1 MRIVFVTH
9 NELGLAC
16 LEELVDLGG
25 DIQAVYTCP
34 KQSELADQT
43 DLDEFTDVN
52 KIPLHRVQS
61 INEPEVKA
69 QLRGYEPDLLFVV
82 GWSRLVEQDVIN
94 IPSTTA
100 LGMHPAPLPRGRGR
114 APLAWSVIK
123 GLDETALSFFH
134 LVEEADAGDLVGQE
148 PLSIELNDDA
158 ASMYEKV
165 VDAGRKLIHRY
176 YPEFASGNVPRTPQD
191 ESKATWWPK
200 REPKHGLIDWNLS
213 PWEVYNWIRGQTRP
227 YPGAYSYLNED
238 RITIWSANPPSDQP
252 SFVQPGEIVYH
263 EGDVLGVGAWEGII
277 ELTEVQVGKDDP
289 LEARRLV
296 SEYDVDVGD
305 VFSTARDR
313 IGEEK

>member
-16 LEELVDLGG
+16 LEELADLGG
-25 DIQAVYTCP
+25 DIQAVYTRP
-34 KQSELADQT
+34 EKPELADQT

-52 KIPLHRVQS
+52 NIPLHRVQS
-61 INEPEVKA
+61 INKSEVKT

-82 GWSRLVEQDVIN
+82 GWSRLVEQDVID
-94 IPSTTA
+94 IPSTAA

-134 LVEEADAGDLVGQE
+134 LVEEPDAGDLVGQE
-148 PLSIELNDDA
+148 PLSIELDDDA

-176 YPEFASGNVPRTPQD
+176 YPDFASGNVPRTPQD

-200 REPKHGLIDWNLS
+200 REPKYGIIDWNLS
-213 PWEVYNWIRGQTRP
+213 PWEIYNWIRGQTRP
-227 YPGAYSYLNED
+227 YPGAYSYLNGD
-238 RITIWSANPPSDQP
+238 RITIWSANPPSDEP
-252 SFVQPGEIVYH
+252 SFVQPGEIVYY

-277 ELTEVQVGKDDP
+277 ELTEVQVGQDDP
-289 LEARRLV
+289 LEARCLV

-305 VFSTARDR
+305 VFFTARDR
-313 IGEEK
+313 IGEKK

>member
-1 MRIVFVTH
+1 MQIVFVTH

-16 LEELVDLGG
+16 LEELSDLGG
-25 DIQAVYTCP
+25 EIQAVYTRP

-43 DLDEFTDVN
+43 DLDEFTDIN
-52 KIPLHRVQS
+52 NIPLHRVQS
-61 INEPEVKA
+61 INESEIKT
-69 QLRGYEPDLLFVV
+69 QLRGYDPDLLFVV
-82 GWSRLVEQDVIN
+82 GWSRLVEQDVID
-94 IPSTTA
+94 IPSTAA

-148 PLSIELNDDA
+148 PVSIELNDDA

-165 VDAGRKLIHRY
+165 VDAGRKLIRRY
-176 YPEFASGNVPRTPQD
+176 YPEFVSGNVPRTPQD

-200 REPKHGLIDWNLS
+200 RDPKHGLIDWNLS

-227 YPGAYSYLNED
+227 YPGAYSYLNGD
-238 RITIWSANPPSDQP
+238 RITVWSANPPSDQP

-263 EGDVLGVGAWEGII
+263 EENVIGVGAWEGII
-277 ELTEVQVGKDDP
+277 ELTEVQVGQEDP
-289 LEARRLV
+289 LEAGRLV

-305 VFSTARDR
+305 VFSNARDR
-313 IGEEK
+313 IGE